1 MGKRFQKLVFLTF
14 LTHKFYNFSTNEKSY
29 ISIIPLVETL
39 QPSGQSVALQS
50 MSMGLPVL
58 ITKTEGFWD
67 FDCFKNNEN
76 ILFLENNSLELWTG
90 VINKLIDDV
99 KLRELIVTNSKKV
112 LSTELSQENIF
123 RNFLKII
130 QLDNDIKSL

>member
-1 MGKRFQKLVFLTF
+1 
-14 LTHKFYNFSTNEKSY
+14 
-29 ISIIPLVETL
+29 
-39 QPSGQSVALQS
+39 
-50 MSMGLPVL
+50 MGLPVL

-76 ILFLENNSLELWTG
+76 ILFLEKNSIDLWTG
-90 VINKLIDDV
+90 VINKVIDDV
-99 KLRELIVTNSKKV
+99 KFREFIVTNSKKV
-112 LSTELSQENIF
+112 LSTELSQENTF